1 MRKLRFPY
9 PGTRSM
15 IGSSKGSVESRHPEF
30 IREMCGVLANRW
42 EPERLFV
49 ILKSYFDE
57 SGTHGGSP
65 ITVMSGIMG
74 TAQQWSKFER
84 ATARLKRRYGFTIF
98 HAKDF
103 KSRSGQ
109 FAGWPGEKCDALLLD
124 LAKAA
129 NGLMEVVTTVLP
141 NDDYASF
148 YRLGDTPRRVRLDTK
163 YGLCFR
169 YSLVLLVY
177 HAVARLGHHKNFDKT
192 RLHVIME
199 GGHKNAG
206 DAQRIFE
213 ETKREVEALDS
224 KLLASITFVTK
235 EEADPL
241 LVADFVAHST
251 FGQQRGGAIDIPRPA
266 DLKTQSKTGLTQ
278 LRLTPEVLSQTQ
290 DDLVGVFNERLRK
303 RAPTPPAASLEEAAL
318 KVFERRY
325 G

>member
-1 MRKLRFPY
+1 
-9 PGTRSM
+9 M
-15 IGSSKGSVESRHPEF
+15 IGSSEGSVESQRPEF

-74 TAQQWSKFER
+74 MAQQWSKFER
-84 ATARLKRRYGFTIF
+84 STARLKRKYGFSIF

-103 KSRSGQ
+103 KSRSGG
-109 FAGWPGEKCDALLLD
+109 FAGWPHEKCDALLLD
-124 LAKAA
+124 LARAG
-129 NGLMEVVTTVLP
+129 NSLMEVVTTILP
-141 NDDYASF
+141 NEDYASF
-148 YRLGDTPRRVRLDTK
+148 YRVSDTPSRVRLDTK

-169 YSLVLLVY
+169 YTLVLLVY

-192 RLHVIME
+192 RLHVILE
-199 GGHKNAG
+199 DGHRNAG
-206 DAQRIFE
+206 DAQRIFQ
-213 ETKREVEALDS
+213 ETKKEVEALGS
-224 KLLASITFVTK
+224 NLLASISFVTK
-235 EEADPL
+235 QEADPL

-251 FGQQRGGAIDIPRPA
+251 FGQQRSGAVDLPRPV

-278 LRLTPEVLSQTQ
+278 LRLTPDALCQTQ
-290 DDLVGVFNERLRK
+290 DDLVGAFNERLRK
-303 RAPTPPAASLEEAAL
+303 RPPTPPAASLEEAAL
-318 KVFERRY
+318 KVFERRR